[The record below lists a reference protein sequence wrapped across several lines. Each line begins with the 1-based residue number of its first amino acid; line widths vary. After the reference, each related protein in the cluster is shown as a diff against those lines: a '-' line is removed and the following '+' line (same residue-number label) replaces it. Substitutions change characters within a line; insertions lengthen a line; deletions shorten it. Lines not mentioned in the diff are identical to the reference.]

1 MPAVSRGPGRALL
14 AAGVTVAALTGCA
27 QSAGADCPPATAYA
41 GPSELAETI
50 DADRLGTVTDG
61 RDEPGL
67 STLALESRRSVAD
80 LRRRLGPAMARAGLQ
95 VLSEDNEGFEAE
107 MYFGA
112 DDGTSAV
119 ARIRENPL
127 CEGRTTVQISVSRE
141 TSEPAAG

>member
-1 MPAVSRGPGRALL
+1 MSRGPGRALL
-14 AAGVTVAALTGCA
+14 VSGVIVAALTGCA
-27 QSAGADCPPATAYA
+27 QSAGADCPPTTAYA
-41 GPSELAETI
+41 GPSDLAETI
-50 DADRLGTVTDG
+50 GADRLGTVTDG

-67 STLALESRRSVAD
+67 STLALESQRSVAD